1 MRHLFL
7 GILLTL
13 STITLSARGPLYVV
27 NGARMDSIEH
37 IEQSNIE
44 RIDVFP
50 ATEET
55 IEKWGI
61 EASEGVIMVT
71 LKYDTPARFET
82 EGYSNFTTYLQH
94 TVKWDKNMPAE
105 RVSLRLTIDS
115 EGRATIAKVLQ
126 STSRQYQKRV
136 ERAIA
141 LSPYWTPATKNGK
154 AVESTQLVN
163 LLMPEGKQLPAERGV
178 III

>member
-13 STITLSARGPLYVV
+13 STITLSARGPLYVL
-27 NGARMDSIEH
+27 NGVRVESIEGV
-37 IEQSNIE
+37 EQTNIE
-44 RIDVFP
+44 RIDVLP

-71 LKYDTPARFET
+71 LKYDTPALFDA
-82 EGYSNFTTYLQH
+82 EGFNNFTTYLQH
-94 TVKWDKNMPAE
+94 KVKWDKNIPAE

-141 LSPYWTPATKNGK
+141 LSPCWTPATKNGK

-163 LLMPEGKQLPAERGV
+163 LLLPVGKQLPVEHGV
-178 III
+178 IIM